1 MLGSPLGM
9 VAFAISSSM
18 TSAAVPL
25 ITGRTMASLKNIEEL
40 RQRAFDAGVDHT
52 PNWIL
57 DSAILRDRFP
67 DLDVDLH
74 LSGQL
79 RWIAENVDV
88 GDRIKST
95 LFIAAEALDDADE
108 AWLLQQVGI

>member
-1 MLGSPLGM
+1 
-9 VAFAISSSM
+9 
-18 TSAAVPL
+18 
-25 ITGRTMASLKNIEEL
+25 
-40 RQRAFDAGVDHT
+40 
-52 PNWIL
+52 
-57 DSAILRDRFP
+57 
-67 DLDVDLH
+67 